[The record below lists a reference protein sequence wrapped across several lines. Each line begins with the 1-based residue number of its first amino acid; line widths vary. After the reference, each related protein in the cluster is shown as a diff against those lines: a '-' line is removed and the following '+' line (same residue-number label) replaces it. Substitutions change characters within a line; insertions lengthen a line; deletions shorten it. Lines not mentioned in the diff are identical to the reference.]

1 MSNDSIYD
9 DYYEKLED
17 FYNDMLISMNGKD
30 DVCKGCDT
38 KRKFIFQNV
47 DGKVSLIYTC
57 GKDTSN
63 EDSDNDCGPLFEIV
77 LPTSIDYNKK
87 YESLYDVLNFN
98 IDYNVLKKYINFKT
112 DYEKKYSVD
121 SEEFELLKNS
131 FKSINNI
138 VDKQKQCD
146 KLKEIIETLKKDNFV
161 LIDEIKNSEG
171 DTKTQKIKDYIR
183 NNNEIQKSN
192 IKLKEI
198 LSSIKNILILKPPEI
213 KQSDIDIVEN
223 TNDDSTSDKLIKKV
237 DKQLSDEG
245 WPKYEPESPPLENT
259 NDDST
264 SDKEDL
270 SKDDEDYLNDITDI
284 TKYNKT
290 KDFNYSKARVKEC
303 EQSVGWK
310 RLDKAENSKEYLEIL
325 KQIQTNPK
333 FPSFNQI
340 YFHAGD
346 SLQYEKY
353 SYLKTRLLSYPKNY
367 EVSDNKMYEI
377 YQDYNIDST
386 YQTFQYLFQKLKK
399 GIYISFRNGKL
410 DVFLP
415 FSNFNYHNNWSK
427 ILRSKNK
434 GLFNK
439 MLKDPKNLSD
449 ASRWYAN
456 NCFFNTERYKYT
468 EKSKDFDYK
477 EFLVEGDKTVIPL
490 KYFLIYFEKYCNN
503 NNLNIPDV
511 DYFFSP
517 RDFPVL
523 RQDYLE
529 PYDKIFPN
537 KKLSDKYI
545 HKNYTPILSQSGNIK
560 YHDIPV
566 PTEDDMLRI
575 SPDIYPDSCK
585 NNYNDIPKFDIEW
598 ENKIDVCVFRGS
610 ATGCGIT
617 IDTNMRLKAAH
628 LSYKWKKEGS
638 FKNNDGMDV
647 LDAKLTTWNKGR
659 PKIDNDVFQT
669 LNPRKFKF
677 SKDVGKQNFMD
688 ILEQSKHKY
697 ILNIDGHVKAFR
709 LGNEMRMGSV
719 VLLVDS
725 PYTLWFQKYMKH
737 KVHYV
742 QIKSDLSDLHE
753 QLEWC
758 LKNDDMCKEI
768 AINAKILYDKY
779 LSREGTYMYYYNLIN
794 DLSKIRKP
802 IIPDMNDNS
811 LSLIVAYR
819 DPGDG
824 SRKAQL
830 DIFLKQMQT
839 ILETRTNYHIYIIEQ
854 ESDRN
859 DYNSLSDEYK
869 QIDSKMAKFN
879 LGRIKNIGFQIASK
893 DNKDIDNHYYIL
905 SDVDLIPSMDLLKDY
920 LRYPKKPIH
929 LANRGTRYNLDGKNE
944 DFLGGVLS
952 INKEDFTKSNG
963 YPNNFWGWGG
973 EDDVLSS
980 RLRLKNIDIDK
991 PEESVID
998 LEEMTFEEKNIIL
1011 KQNKYKEMQKWE
1023 KSCIDNNILYEKYKK
1038 HCKNITNK
1046 DTYKKNGINSIKKL
1060 YTITERNNTHKVSH
1074 IKVFLN
1080 IDENDTFESI
1090 KSDTPKSD
1098 TPKSDTPKS
1107 DTQEDIKRQKLNL
1120 EIVEEY
1126 DKPLSLVN
1134 IYNLSKNYNLDEL
1147 VIVGVETDNFKR
1159 VMKYLNNNIWLIK
1172 YIDTDLLRQLLD
1184 NDYYGMG
1191 SGKLNETVVNVLND
1205 KNLLYPIVDG
1215 LSPKTQSD
1223 EPSSKEKSKSKSD
1236 DIIVVGSKVE
1246 FNRKDDKIVG
1256 EVIEFTT
1263 KRDKCRICCKP
1274 GKTKTDSG
1282 AFYMVPVD
1290 KLTLIKESSDTK
1302 ENVEKVEDVVEKDVV
1317 EENIIEENRNDSPSK
1332 NIIVGSNVKWTKNG
1346 KILTG
1351 KVERI
1356 TKTSYKI
1363 CCKPGKS
1370 SGEKGSLYMVPI
1382 NDVQLN

>member
-30 DVCKGCDT
+30 DVCNGCDT
-38 KRKFIFQNV
+38 KRKFIFQNI

-63 EDSDNDCGPLFEIV
+63 EESNNDCGPLFEIV

-112 DYEKKYSVD
+112 DYEKKNSAD

-146 KLKEIIETLKKDNFV
+146 KLKETIERLKKDNFV
-161 LIDEIKNSEG
+161 LLDEIKNSSG
-171 DTKTQKIKDYIR
+171 DTKTEKMKDYIR

-192 IKLKEI
+192 IKINEI

-213 KQSDIDIVEN
+213 KQSDIDIIPPKIE
-223 TNDDSTSDKLIKKV
+223 TPKV
-237 DKQLSDEG
+237 
-245 WPKYEPESPPLENT
+245 ESPEIVSENE
-259 NDDST
+259 S
-264 SDKEDL
+264 SEDEL
-270 SKDDEDYLNDITDI
+270 SKDDEEYLNDITDI

-290 KDFNYSKARVKEC
+290 KDYNYSKARVKEC

-310 RLDKAENSKEYLEIL
+310 RLDKAKDSKDYLVIL

-340 YFHAGD
+340 YFHTGD

-353 SYLKTRLLSYPKNY
+353 GYLKTRLLSYPKNY
-367 EVSDNKMYEI
+367 EISDNKIHEI
-377 YQDYNIDST
+377 YQDYNIDTT
-386 YQTFQYLFQKLKK
+386 YQTFQYLFEKLKK

-415 FSNFNYHNNWSK
+415 FSNFDYHNNWSK
-427 ILRSKNK
+427 ILKSKNPK
-434 GLFNK
+434 LFK
-439 MLKDPKNLSD
+439 QMLKDPKNLSD

-456 NCFFNTERYKYT
+456 NCFFNTEKYKYT

-477 EFLVEGDKTVIPL
+477 EFLQEGDKTVIPL
-490 KYFLIYFEKYCNN
+490 KYFLIYFEKYCNKN
-503 NNLNIPDV
+503 DLNIPDV

-585 NNYNDIPKFDIEW
+585 NNYNNIPDYDIKW

-628 LSYKWKKEGS
+628 LSYKWSKEGS
-638 FKNNDGMDV
+638 FKNGNGVDV

-659 PKIDNDVFQT
+659 PKIDDDVFKT
-669 LNPRKFKF
+669 LNPRKFNF

-688 ILEQSKHKY
+688 TLEQSKHKY

-709 LGNEMRMGSV
+709 LGNELRMGSV

-725 PYTLWFQKYMKH
+725 PYTLWFQKYMEP

-742 QIKSDLSDLHE
+742 PIKSDLSDLHE
-753 QLEWC
+753 QLQWC
-758 LKNDDMCKEI
+758 LKNDDMCKQI
-768 AINAKILYDKY
+768 AINAKILYNKY
-779 LSREGTYMYYYNLIN
+779 LSREATYMYYYNLIN
-794 DLSKIRKP
+794 GLSKIRKP
-802 IIPDMNDNS
+802 IIPNMNNNS

-859 DYNSLSDEYK
+859 DYDSLSDVYK
-869 QIDSKMAKFN
+869 QINSRMAKFN

-893 DNKDIDNHYYIL
+893 DNKDVDNHYYIL
-905 SDVDLIPSMDLLKDY
+905 SDVDLIPSMDLLNEY

-929 LANRGTRYNLDGKNE
+929 LANKGTRYNTDGKNI

-952 INKEDFTKSNG
+952 INREDFTKCNG

-973 EDDVLSS
+973 EDDVLNS
-980 RLRLKNIDIDK
+980 RLQLKNIDIDK

-998 LEEMTFEEKNIIL
+998 LEEMTIDEKKQIL
-1011 KQNKYKEMQKWE
+1011 KRNQYKEMQKWE
-1023 KSCIDNNILYEKYKK
+1023 KSCIDNVILYEKYKK

-1046 DTYKKNGINSIKKL
+1046 DTYKKNGINNIKKL
-1060 YTITERNNTHKVSH
+1060 YTITERNDNDKVSH
-1074 IKVFLN
+1074 IKVFLT
-1080 IDENDTFESI
+1080 IDE
-1090 KSDTPKSD
+1090 SDTPN
-1098 TPKSDTPKS
+1098 S
-1107 DTQEDIKRQKLNL
+1107 DTQSSDTDTPELL
-1120 EIVEEY
+1120 ET
-1126 DKPLSLVN
+1126 DKPETIEVDKKQSLED
-1134 IYNLSKNYNLDEL
+1134 K
-1147 VIVGVETDNFKR
+1147 
-1159 VMKYLNNNIWLIK
+1159 
-1172 YIDTDLLRQLLD
+1172 ID
-1184 NDYYGMG
+1184 
-1191 SGKLNETVVNVLND
+1191 
-1205 KNLLYPIVDG
+1205 I
-1215 LSPKTQSD
+1215 
-1223 EPSSKEKSKSKSD
+1223 
-1236 DIIVVGSKVE
+1236 GSKVE
-1246 FNRKDDKIVG
+1246 FNRKNDKIVG
-1256 EVIEFTT
+1256 KVIEFTT

-1274 GKTKTDSG
+1274 GKTESDSG
-1282 AFYMVPVD
+1282 AFYIVPVD
-1290 KLTLIKESSDTK
+1290 ELKLVKESNTED
-1302 ENVEKVEDVVEKDVV
+1302 VVEDVVE
-1317 EENIIEENRNDSPSK
+1317 ENKNDSLNK
-1332 NIIVGSNVKWTKNG
+1332 DIVVGSNVEWTKNG
-1346 KILTG
+1346 ETLTG

-1363 CCKPGKS
+1363 CCKPGKV

-1382 NDVQLN
+1382 DDVQLNK

>member
-30 DVCKGCDT
+30 DVCNGCDT
-38 KRKFIFQNV
+38 KRKFIFQNI

-63 EDSDNDCGPLFEIV
+63 EESNNDCGPLFEIV

-112 DYEKKYSVD
+112 DYEKKYSID
-121 SEEFELLKNS
+121 SDNFQKLIS
-131 FKSINNI
+131 DFKSINNI

-146 KLKEIIETLKKDNFV
+146 KLKETIETFKKDNFV
-161 LIDEIKNSEG
+161 LLDEIKNSSG
-171 DTKTQKIKDYIR
+171 DTKTEKMKDYIR

-192 IKLKEI
+192 IKINEI

-213 KQSDIDIVEN
+213 KQSDIDIIIPKVE
-223 TNDDSTSDKLIKKV
+223 SPKLESPEV
-237 DKQLSDEG
+237 LSDES
-245 WPKYEPESPPLENT
+245 PKVESPEVL
-259 NDDST
+259 S
-264 SDKEDL
+264 ED
-270 SKDDEDYLNDITDI
+270 EEYLNDITDI

-310 RLDKAENSKEYLEIL
+310 RLDKAKNSKDYLEIL

-353 SYLKTRLLSYPKNY
+353 GYLKTRLLSYPKNY
-367 EVSDNKMYEI
+367 EVSHNKIYEI
-377 YQDYNIDST
+377 YQDYNIDTT

-415 FSNFNYHNNWSK
+415 FSNFDYHNNWSK
-427 ILRSKNK
+427 ILRSKNPK
-434 GLFNK
+434 LFK
-439 MLKDPKNLSD
+439 QILKDPNNLSD

-477 EFLVEGDKTVIPL
+477 EFLEEGDKTVIPL

-503 NNLNIPDV
+503 NDLNIPDV

-575 SPDIYPDSCK
+575 SPDIYPNSCK
-585 NNYNDIPKFDIEW
+585 NPYNDIPNFDIEW

-638 FKNNDGMDV
+638 FKNGEGVDV
-647 LDAKLTTWNKGR
+647 LDAKLTSWNKGR

-669 LNPRKFKF
+669 LNPRKFDFK
-677 SKDVGKQNFMD
+677 KDVGKQNFMN

-709 LGNEMRMGSV
+709 LGNELRMGSV

-725 PYTLWFQKYMKH
+725 PYTLWFQKYMEH
-737 KVHYV
+737 KVHYIR
-742 QIKSDLSDLHE
+742 IKSDLSDLHE
-753 QLEWC
+753 QLQWC
-758 LKNDDMCKEI
+758 LDNDDQCKKI
-768 AINAKILYDKY
+768 ATDAKILYDKY
-779 LSREGTYMYYYNLIN
+779 LSRESTYMYYYNLIN

-802 IIPDMNDNS
+802 IIPNMNNNS

-859 DYNSLSDEYK
+859 DYDSLSDVYK
-869 QIDSKMAKFN
+869 QINSRMAKFN

-893 DNKDIDNHYYIL
+893 DNKDVDNHYYIL
-905 SDVDLIPSMDLLKDY
+905 SDVDLIPSMDLLPEY

-929 LANRGTRYNLDGKNE
+929 LANKGTRYNTDGKNI

-952 INKEDFTKSNG
+952 INREDFIKSNG

-973 EDDVLSS
+973 EDDVLNS
-980 RLRLKNIDIDK
+980 RLQLKNIDIDK

-1011 KQNKYKEMQKWE
+1011 KRNQYKENQKWE
-1023 KSCIDNNILYEKYKK
+1023 KSCEDNIISYEKYKK

-1046 DTYKKNGINSIKKL
+1046 DTYKKNGINNIKKL
-1060 YTITERNNTHKVSH
+1060 YTITDRNDNDKVSH
-1074 IKVFLN
+1074 IKVFLT
-1080 IDENDTFESI
+1080 IDE
-1090 KSDTPKSD
+1090 SDIPN
-1098 TPKSDTPKS
+1098 S
-1107 DTQEDIKRQKLNL
+1107 DTQSSDTDTPELL
-1120 EIVEEY
+1120 ET
-1126 DKPLSLVN
+1126 DKPETIEVDKKQSLED
-1134 IYNLSKNYNLDEL
+1134 K
-1147 VIVGVETDNFKR
+1147 
-1159 VMKYLNNNIWLIK
+1159 
-1172 YIDTDLLRQLLD
+1172 ID
-1184 NDYYGMG
+1184 
-1191 SGKLNETVVNVLND
+1191 
-1205 KNLLYPIVDG
+1205 I
-1215 LSPKTQSD
+1215 
-1223 EPSSKEKSKSKSD
+1223 
-1236 DIIVVGSKVE
+1236 GSKVE
-1246 FNRKDDKIVG
+1246 FNRKNDKIVG
-1256 EVIEFTT
+1256 KVIEFTT

-1274 GKTKTDSG
+1274 GKTESDSG
-1282 AFYMVPVD
+1282 AFYIVPVD
-1290 KLTLIKESSDTK
+1290 ELKLVKESNT
-1302 ENVEKVEDVVEKDVV
+1302 EDIV
-1317 EENIIEENRNDSPSK
+1317 EENIVEENRNDSLNK
-1332 NIIVGSNVKWTKNG
+1332 DIVVGSNVKWTKNG
-1346 KILTG
+1346 ETLTG

-1363 CCKPGKS
+1363 CCKPGKV
-1370 SGEKGSLYMVPI
+1370 SGEKESLYMVPI
-1382 NDVQLN
+1382 KDVQLKI

>member
-30 DVCKGCDT
+30 DVCNGCDT
-38 KRKFIFQNV
+38 KRKFIFQNI

-63 EDSDNDCGPLFEIV
+63 EESNNDCGPLFEIV

-112 DYEKKYSVD
+112 DYEKKNSAD

-146 KLKEIIETLKKDNFV
+146 KLKETIERLKKDNFV
-161 LIDEIKNSEG
+161 LLDEIKNSSG
-171 DTKTQKIKDYIR
+171 DTKTEKMKDYIR

-192 IKLKEI
+192 IKINEI

-213 KQSDIDIVEN
+213 KQSDIDIIPPKIE
-223 TNDDSTSDKLIKKV
+223 TPKV
-237 DKQLSDEG
+237 
-245 WPKYEPESPPLENT
+245 ESPEIVSENE
-259 NDDST
+259 S
-264 SDKEDL
+264 SEDEL
-270 SKDDEDYLNDITDI
+270 SKDDEEYLNDITDI

-290 KDFNYSKARVKEC
+290 KDYNYSKARVKEC

-310 RLDKAENSKEYLEIL
+310 RLDKAKDSKDYLVIL

-340 YFHAGD
+340 YFHTGD

-353 SYLKTRLLSYPKNY
+353 GYLKTRLLSYPKNY
-367 EVSDNKMYEI
+367 EISDNKIHEI
-377 YQDYNIDST
+377 YQDYNIDTT
-386 YQTFQYLFQKLKK
+386 YQTFQYLFEKLKK

-415 FSNFNYHNNWSK
+415 FSNFDYHNNWSK
-427 ILRSKNK
+427 ILKSKNPK
-434 GLFNK
+434 LFK
-439 MLKDPKNLSD
+439 QMLKDPKNLSD

-456 NCFFNTERYKYT
+456 NCFFNTEKYKYT

-477 EFLVEGDKTVIPL
+477 EFLQEGDKTVIPL
-490 KYFLIYFEKYCNN
+490 KYFLIYFEKYCNKN
-503 NNLNIPDV
+503 DLNIPDV

-585 NNYNDIPKFDIEW
+585 NNYNNIPDYDIKW

-628 LSYKWKKEGS
+628 LSYKWSKEGS
-638 FKNNDGMDV
+638 FKNGNGVDV

-659 PKIDNDVFQT
+659 PKIDDDVFKT
-669 LNPRKFKF
+669 LNPRKFNF

-688 ILEQSKHKY
+688 TLEQSKHKY

-709 LGNEMRMGSV
+709 LGNELRMGSV

-725 PYTLWFQKYMKH
+725 PYTLWFQKYMEP

-742 QIKSDLSDLHE
+742 PIKSDLSDLHE
-753 QLEWC
+753 QLQWC
-758 LKNDDMCKEI
+758 LKNDDMCKQI
-768 AINAKILYDKY
+768 AINAKILYNKY
-779 LSREGTYMYYYNLIN
+779 LSREATYMYYYNLIN
-794 DLSKIRKP
+794 GLSKIRKP
-802 IIPDMNDNS
+802 IIPNMNNNS

-859 DYNSLSDEYK
+859 DYDSLSDVYK
-869 QIDSKMAKFN
+869 QINSRMAKFN

-893 DNKDIDNHYYIL
+893 DNKDVDNHYYIL
-905 SDVDLIPSMDLLKDY
+905 SDVDLIPSMDLLPEY

-929 LANRGTRYNLDGKNE
+929 LANKGTRYNTDGKNI

-952 INKEDFTKSNG
+952 INREDFTKCNG

-973 EDDVLSS
+973 EDDVLNS
-980 RLRLKNIDIDK
+980 RLQLKNIDIDK

-998 LEEMTFEEKNIIL
+998 LEEMTIDEKKQIL
-1011 KQNKYKEMQKWE
+1011 KRNQYKEMQKWE
-1023 KSCIDNNILYEKYKK
+1023 KSCIDNVILYEKYKK

-1046 DTYKKNGINSIKKL
+1046 DTYKKNGINNIKKL
-1060 YTITERNNTHKVSH
+1060 YTITERNDNDKVSH
-1074 IKVFLN
+1074 IKVFLT
-1080 IDENDTFESI
+1080 IDE
-1090 KSDTPKSD
+1090 SDTPN
-1098 TPKSDTPKS
+1098 S
-1107 DTQEDIKRQKLNL
+1107 DTQSSDTDTPELL
-1120 EIVEEY
+1120 ET
-1126 DKPLSLVN
+1126 DKPETIEVDKKQSLED
-1134 IYNLSKNYNLDEL
+1134 K
-1147 VIVGVETDNFKR
+1147 
-1159 VMKYLNNNIWLIK
+1159 
-1172 YIDTDLLRQLLD
+1172 ID
-1184 NDYYGMG
+1184 
-1191 SGKLNETVVNVLND
+1191 
-1205 KNLLYPIVDG
+1205 I
-1215 LSPKTQSD
+1215 
-1223 EPSSKEKSKSKSD
+1223 
-1236 DIIVVGSKVE
+1236 GSKVE
-1246 FNRKDDKIVG
+1246 FNRKNDKIVG
-1256 EVIEFTT
+1256 KVIEFTT

-1274 GKTKTDSG
+1274 GKTESDSG
-1282 AFYMVPVD
+1282 AFYIVPVD
-1290 KLTLIKESSDTK
+1290 ELKLVKESNTED
-1302 ENVEKVEDVVEKDVV
+1302 VVEDVVE
-1317 EENIIEENRNDSPSK
+1317 ENKNDSLNK
-1332 NIIVGSNVKWTKNG
+1332 DIVVGSNVEWTKNG
-1346 KILTG
+1346 ETLTG

-1363 CCKPGKS
+1363 CCKPGKV

-1382 NDVQLN
+1382 DDVQLNK